1 VKDTTAQ
8 SNALFEA
15 AMVALD
21 SLRASKLRS
30 FLTLLGLILSTTTLI
45 SVMAVIHGMDVYVA
59 SAASSMGNDGFRVVR
74 MAFIGNFDPKKFI
87 EANRKNPQLAPA
99 EYEYIRENAK
109 LVREMGILAGRT
121 GKISYVGDVVDQI
134 GITGFTANALTISNY
149 QVDLGRFFTE
159 TEDFRKREVVFI
171 GPDIKDRFF
180 PNVDPIGKSIGID
193 GRPFEVVGVAKP
205 RGSVFGQSQD
215 NYVAIPVQ
223 TYFKMYGNRSGINY
237 MFLAQDRNH
246 LEEAEDEIRVLLRSY
261 RHLAPGADDTF
272 SMVSSDT
279 LVSAW
284 DNLTR
289 VIAGAAVG
297 IVSVFMVVGGVVIM
311 NIMLAVVTERT
322 REIGVRKSV
331 GAKRSDIMNQFLV
344 ESSVLAAMGGFIG
357 VGISWLAAV
366 LVRNFTPVPM
376 ELPVTAILIGV
387 GLSTVVG
394 LFFGIYPAR
403 KASQLDPIVAL
414 RAES

>member
-1 VKDTTAQ
+1 VKEPKNQ

-30 FLTLLGLILSTTTLI
+30 FLTLLGLILSTTTLV

-59 SAASSMGNDGFRVVR
+59 SAASSMGNDGFRVMR

-87 EANRKNPQLAPA
+87 EANRKNPQLSPA
-99 EYEYIRENAK
+99 EYDFIRENAK
-109 LVREMGILAGRT
+109 LVREIGISAGRS

-134 GITGFTANALTISNY
+134 GITGFTANGLTLFNY
-149 QVDLGRFFTE
+149 QVDLGRFFTD
-159 TEDFRKREVVFI
+159 TEDTRKREVVFI

-180 PNVDPIGKSIGID
+180 PNIDPIGKSIGID

-237 MFLAQDRNH
+237 LFLARGRNH

-284 DNLTR
+284 DNLTS

-344 ESSVLAAMGGFIG
+344 ESSVLAATGGFIG

-376 ELPVTAILIGV
+376 ELPMTAVLIGV
-387 GLSTVVG
+387 GLSTIVG